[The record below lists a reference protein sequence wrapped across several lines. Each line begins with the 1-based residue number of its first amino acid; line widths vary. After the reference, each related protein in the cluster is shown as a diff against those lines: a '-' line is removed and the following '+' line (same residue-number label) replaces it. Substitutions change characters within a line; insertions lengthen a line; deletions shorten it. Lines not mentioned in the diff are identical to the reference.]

1 MPCPLCASTRKQTSW
16 YGSTF
21 YKGKEFIYVSCVDCG
36 SLYCDKMPD
45 NETLSDMYGI
55 GYTKDVL
62 EDISVKDKNGFF
74 RTAEFLRKTE
84 RGVFIDYGCGKG
96 SLLKMAEE
104 LNWKAV
110 GVEFSRETA
119 REIEKSSGIK
129 VFDNSS
135 IRDMGFGFADILHL
149 GDVIEHLTDIDTQ
162 MREILK
168 LIKPGGILIAQGPLE
183 NNRNLFTFIIS
194 NARKLQRKKN
204 QMPPYHVI
212 LATSKGQKIL
222 FNRLGLEEIS
232 YYITEV
238 AWPAPDKFSIPD
250 LMTPRL
256 PGLFMLRCLSQS
268 ASGLLGSDFGNRYFY
283 AGKWPGII

>member
-1 MPCPLCASTRKQTSW
+1 MSCPLCASTRKQTSW

-62 EDISVKDKNGFF
+62 DDISVKDKNGFL

-96 SLLKMAEE
+96 SLLKMAEG
-104 LNWKAV
+104 LNWKAI
-110 GVEFSRETA
+110 GVEFSQETA
-119 REIEKSSGIK
+119 RETEKSSGVK
-129 VFDNSS
+129 VFDSSS

-149 GDVIEHLTDIDTQ
+149 GDVIEHFTDIDTQ
-162 MREILK
+162 MQEILK

-183 NNRNLFTFIIS
+183 NNRNLFTLIIS
-194 NARKLQRKKN
+194 NARKLLRKKN
-204 QMPPYHVI
+204 QMPPYHVM
-212 LATSKGQKIL
+212 LSTSKGQRIL
-222 FNRLGLEEIS
+222 FNRFGLEEIS
-232 YYITEV
+232 YHITEV
-238 AWPAPDKFSIPD
+238 AWPAPDKISIAD
-250 LMTPRL
+250 LMKPRL
-256 PGLFMLRCLSQS
+256 AGLFMLRRLSQF
-268 ASGLLGSDFGNRYFY
+268 ASRLLGSDFGNRYFY
-283 AGKWPGII
+283 AGRLI